1 MIRDQAPAQY
11 LRDTHV
17 FPGSHALARLPA
29 HFIPDLVQADME
41 RASED
46 LNTETA
52 ADVYASFRQRRE
64 AEIMEMVR
72 VACGVAAPEEPARPD
87 IPEPAV
93 TGIDTSAGDAAPKEE
108 VGVADDLNPTPE
120 APLTVAETDLTDG
133 FHQAMVDLYVRA
145 KHEARYN
152 ATYFLDMVSNEG
164 GLATARYLLDK
175 GEASD
180 GYVALWERQRL
191 DLTVEAAVIL
201 PKWRPLFS
209 DEEIQTARDRLA
221 AYGFDVD
228 AYLQSLG

>member
-1 MIRDQAPAQY
+1 MSAPVRLVP
-11 LRDTHV
+11 LR
-17 FPGSHALARLPA
+17 L
-29 HFIPDLVQADME
+29 QW
-41 RASED
+41 
-46 LNTETA
+46 
-52 ADVYASFRQRRE
+52 
-64 AEIMEMVR
+64 
-72 VACGVAAPEEPARPD
+72 
-87 IPEPAV
+87 PEPPV
-93 TGIDTSAGDAAPKEE
+93 R
-108 VGVADDLNPTPE
+108 
-120 APLTVAETDLTDG
+120 TVQ
-133 FHQAMVDLYVRA
+133 HVRA
-145 KHEARYN
+145 KHEAHYN

-164 GLATARYLLDK
+164 GLVTARYLLDK